1 MKDQSSS
8 EKDLDKRRMIAIGE
22 SLLVTLIWSSSF
34 IVVKFGLETLGPLT
48 IAGLRYFLG
57 ALLLLPFLIK
67 RGVSIK
73 TISKEYWLQ
82 FILIGI
88 SAYTIGNGALF
99 WGLKSIPATTG
110 SFLLSLIPLLV
121 LAGGAFLLKEI
132 PTRWQIF
139 GVFLSLLGS
148 ILFFSSGL
156 KPGEPKGI
164 VIVVCGLAG
173 FLAFSLLGRRIARE
187 RKLDTLTLTTLP
199 LMIGG
204 ILSLVI
210 ALFVEGI
217 PRFNESSLLIV
228 LWLAVVNTALA
239 YMVYYHSLRELT
251 ALEMNMIINLSPIFT
266 ALLSWGILGE
276 KLELVQIV
284 GIVIVIAGVIF
295 VQRFN
300 DLNRSKAK

>member
-1 MKDQSSS
+1 MKDQLNS
-8 EKDLDKRRMIAIGE
+8 EKAIDKQRMIAIGE

-67 RGVSIK
+67 RGVPIK
-73 TISKEYWLQ
+73 TISKEYWPQ
-82 FILIGI
+82 FVLIGI

-99 WGLKSIPATTG
+99 WGLKYIPATTG

-132 PTRWQIF
+132 PSRWQIF
-139 GVFLSLLGS
+139 GVFLSLFGS
-148 ILFFSSGL
+148 ILFFSSGF

-164 VIVVCGLAG
+164 LIVGCGLVG
-173 FLAFSLLGRRIARE
+173 FLTFSLMGRRIARE
-187 RKLDTLTLTTLP
+187 RKLDTLTLTTIP

-217 PRFNESSLLIV
+217 PHFNGSSLLIV

-239 YMVYYHSLRELT
+239 YIIYNHSLRELT
-251 ALEMNMIINLSPIFT
+251 ALEMNIIMNLSPIFT

-276 KLELVQIV
+276 KLVLIQIF
-284 GIVIVIAGVIF
+284 GMLIVIEGVIF

-300 DLNRSKAK
+300 GLNRSIAK